1 MNTHSKFFSWTRN
14 TLIAF
19 AFLFIS
25 LTHAEENAIDVEAK
39 SSDAMP
45 TQEGTISPNNLA
57 AAEEFSEDLGMAST
71 ALKDARK
78 ALNQCTI
85 EFETG
90 KKDSQAHIERQD
102 CVVIGLDKMK
112 EAYKSL
118 LDSFRTY
125 HEALKALRKEL
136 GTELQELQDQHEG
149 VQQKLR
155 AYNSRINANKT
166 QIRTLHKNIPP
177 GTTELNPEVRQQIDR
192 LYIDARS
199 LENEEQHIK
208 GLRKTIVTNLGVLE
222 EEDQKMLAWQNEI
235 GLIDYRINRKGEEID
250 VILEV
255 EKGKGMANASGQKW
269 SSTTTNISKTGS
281 VIEMLMPLIN
291 IDFSAL
297 NELPVFEERA
307 MAAPPP
313 ASMPQGWNDEER
325 MRWLD
330 GHREER
336 GE

>member
-1 MNTHSKFFSWTRN
+1 MNALSRFLS
-14 TLIAF
+14 IAL
-19 AFLFIS
+19 LFMS
-25 LTHAEENAIDVEAK
+25 VAHAEENAIDVEAK
-39 SSDAMP
+39 SSDAAP

-57 AAEEFSEDLGMAST
+57 AAEEFSTDLGTTST
-71 ALKDARK
+71 ALKNARK
-78 ALNQCTI
+78 ALKQCTI
-85 EFETG
+85 EFNTG

-102 CVVIGLDKMK
+102 CVVIGLGKMK
-112 EAYKSL
+112 DAYKSL

-125 HEALKALRKEL
+125 HQALKALRQEL

-166 QIRTLHKNIPP
+166 QIRALNKRIPP
-177 GTTELNPEVRQQIDR
+177 STTELNPEVRQQIDR

-199 LENEEQHIK
+199 LENEEQHVE
-208 GLRKTIVTNLGVLE
+208 GLRKAIIANLGVLE
-222 EEDQKMLAWQNEI
+222 QEDQKMLAWQNEI
-235 GLIDYRINRKGEEID
+235 GLIDYRIHRKGEEID

-255 EKGKGMANASGQKW
+255 EKGKGMANASGRKW
-269 SSTTTNISKTGS
+269 SSATADISQTGG

-291 IDFSAL
+291 MDLSAL

-307 MAAPPP
+307 VAAPPS
-313 ASMPQGWNDEER
+313 SMPEGWDDQER
-325 MRWLD
+325 RRWLNSF
-330 GHREER
+330 REER